1 MQRRTLIT
9 GTAAVSAAALL
20 RLPTTA
26 QDASPE
32 ATPEG
37 TDFELTTEGLVAT
50 VEREYETDSLRV
62 DGAIVFDLVTYVYES
77 DENAADAFKES
88 DGYYDFFVAQAA
100 LEGGSLTEREE
111 LSSPD
116 LGADRIAETFD
127 IESDGVTINTTTF
140 RAYDG
145 RTLHMWLAAGL
156 ADPSV
161 ELLELVEQLMTFEP
175 EGESDE
181 DIYALLPEL
190 QDMPPGFTL
199 SKEEIRRDEP

>member
-1 MQRRTLIT
+1 M
-9 GTAAVSAAALL
+9 
-20 RLPTTA
+20 
-26 QDASPE
+26 
-32 ATPEG
+32 
-37 TDFELTTEGLVAT
+37 
-50 VEREYETDSLRV
+50 
-62 DGAIVFDLVTYVYES
+62 YES
-77 DENAADAFKES
+77 DENAADACKES

-127 IESDGVTINTTTF
+127 IESDGVTINTTTV

-156 ADPSV
+156 PDPSV